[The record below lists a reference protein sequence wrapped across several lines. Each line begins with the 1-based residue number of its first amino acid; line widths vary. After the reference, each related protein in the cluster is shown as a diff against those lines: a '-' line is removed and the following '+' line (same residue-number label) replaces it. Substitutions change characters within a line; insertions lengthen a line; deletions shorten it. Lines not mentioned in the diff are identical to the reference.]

1 MLFTRISGLM
11 SLIAEGLVA
20 SRILVVTISFANFFE
35 GLFGIIALY
44 LPLFCNLGS
53 SPIDDL

>member
-20 SRILVVTISFANFFE
+20 SRMLVVTISFANFFE
-35 GLFGIIALY
+35 GLLGMIALY

>member
-20 SRILVVTISFANFFE
+20 SRMLVVTISFANFLD
-35 GLFGIIALY
+35 GLLGMIALY